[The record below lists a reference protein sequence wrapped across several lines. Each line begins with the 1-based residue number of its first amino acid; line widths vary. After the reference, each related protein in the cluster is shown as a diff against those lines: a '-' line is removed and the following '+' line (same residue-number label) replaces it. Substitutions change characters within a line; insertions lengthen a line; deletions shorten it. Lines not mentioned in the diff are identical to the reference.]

1 MNTLPQWAN
10 TLNQLGEKRTPC
22 FFVINYQGTS
32 GEVFPLSA
40 LPKDIL
46 FSFSEE
52 KAAVSDPILI
62 EKHPIPYPIFEK
74 SFQKVFSHLEKGD
87 TALINL
93 TFATE
98 IGAVDLNKVYQ
109 NAKAKYK
116 ILYKDE
122 WVCFSPEIFVK
133 IEADRIKT
141 YPMKG
146 TISAT
151 LPDAESLLL
160 NNPKEIDEH
169 KKVVA
174 LLSTDLAHVATDIHV
189 SKFRYVDVI
198 EKSTGNL
205 LQTSSEIIG
214 TLQSD
219 WQAHLGEILAK
230 LLPAGSICGTPREK
244 TMEIIREAETYQ
256 RGYYTGIAG
265 IFDGESLDTCVLI
278 RFIERIGDKFY
289 YKSGA
294 GITAQ
299 SKPESEYKE
308 ILEKIYIPN

>member
-1 MNTLPQWAN
+1 MNTLPKWAEK
-10 TLNQLGEKRTPC
+10 LNQLGEKRTPC
-22 FFVINYQGTS
+22 FFVVNYQGTQ
-32 GEVFPLSA
+32 GQVFPLSE
-40 LPKDIL
+40 LPKDIH

-52 KAAVSDPILI
+52 KAPICEPITI
-62 EKHPIPYPIFEK
+62 EKYPIPYKTFEE
-74 SFQKVFSHLEKGD
+74 SFEKVFSHLKKGD
-87 TALINL
+87 TELINL

-98 IGAVDLNKVYQ
+98 IAPISLEKIYQ

-133 IEADRIKT
+133 IEANKIKT

-151 LPDAESLLL
+151 IPNAEDLLL
-160 NNPKEIDEH
+160 NNQKEIDEH
-169 KKVVA
+169 HKVVA
-174 LLSTDLAHVATDIHV
+174 LLSKDLEQVASEVQV

-205 LQTSSEIIG
+205 LQTSSEIVG
-214 TLQSD
+214 TLSANWYD
-219 WQAHLGEILAK
+219 HLGDILVK
-230 LLPAGSICGTPREK
+230 LLPAGSICGAPREK
-244 TMEIIREAETYQ
+244 TMEIIQEAETYD

-265 IFDGESLDTCVLI
+265 IFDGYSLNTCVLI
-278 RFIERIGDKFY
+278 RFIERIGEKFY

-294 GITAQ
+294 GITAH
-299 SKPESEYKE
+299 SNPESEYKE

>member
-1 MNTLPQWAN
+1 MNTLPQWAK

-52 KAAVSDPILI
+52 KVAVSDPILI

-189 SKFRYVDVI
+189 SKFRYIDVI

-244 TMEIIREAETYQ
+244 TMEIIRQAETYQ

-278 RFIERIGDKFY
+278 RFIERIGGKFY

>member
-1 MNTLPQWAN
+1 MNTLPQWAK

-32 GEVFPLSA
+32 GEVFPLST

-169 KKVVA
+169 KKVVT

-189 SKFRYVDVI
+189 SKFRYIDVI

-244 TMEIIREAETYQ
+244 TMEIIRQAETYQ

>member
-1 MNTLPQWAN
+1 MNTLPQWAKM
-10 TLNQLGEKRTPC
+10 LNQLGEKHTPC

-189 SKFRYVDVI
+189 SKFRYIDVI

-244 TMEIIREAETYQ
+244 TMEIIRQAETYH

-278 RFIERIGDKFY
+278 RFIERIGGKFY

>member
-1 MNTLPQWAN
+1 MKILPKWAEM
-10 TLNQLGEKRTPC
+10 LNQLGEKQTPC
-22 FFVINYQGTS
+22 FFVVNYEGTQGQ
-32 GEVFPLSA
+32 VFPLSE
-40 LPKDIL
+40 LPQDIH

-52 KAAVSDPILI
+52 KTPISDPITI
-62 EKHPIPYPIFEK
+62 EKHPIPYKIFEE
-74 SFQKVFSHLEKGD
+74 SFEKVFSHLKKGD
-87 TALINL
+87 TELINL

-98 IGAVDLNKVYQ
+98 IAPVSLEKIYQ

-116 ILYKDE
+116 ILYRDE

-244 TMEIIREAETYQ
+244 TMEIIRQAETYQ

-265 IFDGESLDTCVLI
+265 IFDGKSLDTCVLI

>member
-1 MNTLPQWAN
+1 MNTLPQWAK

-32 GEVFPLSA
+32 GEVFPLST

-109 NAKAKYK
+109 TAKAKYK

-189 SKFRYVDVI
+189 SKFRYIDVI

-219 WQAHLGEILAK
+219 WQAHLGKILAK

-244 TMEIIREAETYQ
+244 TMEIIRQAETYH

-278 RFIERIGDKFY
+278 RFIERIGGKFY

>member
-1 MNTLPQWAN
+1 MNTLPQWAK
-10 TLNQLGEKRTPC
+10 TLNQLGEKRPPC
-22 FFVINYQGTS
+22 FFVINYHGTS

-52 KAAVSDPILI
+52 KAAVSNPILI

-98 IGAVDLNKVYQ
+98 IDAVDLNKVYQ

>member
-1 MNTLPQWAN
+1 MKILPKWAEM
-10 TLNQLGEKRTPC
+10 LNQLGEKQTPC
-22 FFVINYQGTS
+22 FFVVNYEGTQGQ
-32 GEVFPLSA
+32 VFPLSE
-40 LPKDIL
+40 LPQDIH

-52 KAAVSDPILI
+52 KIPISDPITI
-62 EKHPIPYPIFEK
+62 EKHPIPYKTFEE
-74 SFQKVFSHLEKGD
+74 SFEKVFSHLKKGD
-87 TALINL
+87 TELINL

-98 IGAVDLNKVYQ
+98 IAPISLEKVYH

-122 WVCFSPEIFVK
+122 WVCFSPEIFIK
-133 IEADRIKT
+133 IEANKIKT

-151 LPDAESLLL
+151 IPNAEDLLL
-160 NNPKEIDEH
+160 NNQKEIDEH
-169 KKVVA
+169 HKVVA
-174 LLSTDLAHVATDIHV
+174 LLSKDLEQVASEVQV

-205 LQTSSEIIG
+205 LQTSSEIVG
-214 TLQSD
+214 TLSANWYD
-219 WQAHLGEILAK
+219 HLGDILVK
-230 LLPAGSICGTPREK
+230 LLPAGSICGAPREK
-244 TMEIIREAETYQ
+244 TMEIIQEAETYD

-265 IFDGESLDTCVLI
+265 IFDGYSLNTCVLI
-278 RFIERIGDKFY
+278 RFIERIGEKFY

-294 GITAQ
+294 GITAH
-299 SKPESEYKE
+299 SNPESEYKE

>member
-1 MNTLPQWAN
+1 MNTLPQWAK

-32 GEVFPLSA
+32 GEVFPLST

-109 NAKAKYK
+109 TAKAKYK

-189 SKFRYVDVI
+189 SKFRCIDVI

-219 WQAHLGEILAK
+219 WQAHLGKILAK

-244 TMEIIREAETYQ
+244 TMEIIRQAETYH

-278 RFIERIGDKFY
+278 RFIERIGGKFY